1 MTRDMSNVI
10 ALPEAVFSAKS
21 PPRKPKNRDARPR
34 EYLTEQEVEQL
45 TKAAREGRHEHR
57 DATLILLMYR
67 HGLRVSEAVS
77 LRWDQINLTAGLI
90 DVERAKNGLSGVHPL
105 SGREL
110 RDLRR
115 LKRDSDGNPFT
126 FVSERGTPMT
136 SRNVRTIVQRAGER
150 AGIDFPVHPH
160 QLRHACGYRLINDHA
175 CGYRLI
181 NDGVDVRTVQQYLG
195 HASISNTVIY
205 TKLDSKRFDGLWR
218 D

>member
-1 MTRDMSNVI
+1 MTGDSGIVV
-10 ALPEAVFSAKS
+10 AVPQAAFSAKS
-21 PPRKPKNRDARPR
+21 PPLKPKNRDTRPR
-34 EYLTEQEVEQL
+34 EYLTEPEVEQL
-45 TKAAREGRHEHR
+45 IKAAREGRHGHR

-77 LRWDQINLTAGLI
+77 LRWDQIHLTAGLI
-90 DVERAKNGLSGVHPL
+90 DVERVKNGLSAVHPL

-110 RDLRR
+110 RALRR

-126 FVSERGTPMT
+126 FVSERGAPMT
-136 SRNVRTIVQRAGER
+136 SRNVRTIVKRAGER
-150 AGIDFPVHPH
+150 AGVDFPVHPH
-160 QLRHACGYRLINDHA
+160 QLRHA

-195 HASISNTVIY
+195 HASISSTVIY
-205 TKLDSKRFDGLWR
+205 TKLDSKRFNGLWR